1 MNKNNMNNTNAGFA
15 KRDRHNDAAK
25 LIALLTTLNKNI
37 EAARHYDEYKDDLEA
52 YKESLTKSLM
62 MAVGEENY
70 VFVAGDTRYTFDTN
84 GIEAM
89 LVRLDKL
96 SKKFQVAANA
106 KNRLN
111 EDAGNYASALSIILG
126 NAVNELDTLNAL
138 NAATATPVN
147 NDYIGELSKEG
158 NRQLM
163 EQEYIRLINE
173 FRERVS
179 IAEGRVDEFEDI
191 SEKVEDIYEELA
203 IINKRLTSLEEKAEP
218 PIHIPSKAC
227 DEEKLEQNGII
238 PNTVDEGEHYEPKQM
253 EEIDVP
259 EIDVNA
265 GDIMELD
272 NNDITAVHTGD
283 IKVGRI
289 GHNINIKIGGNV
301 VINGDDDIK

>member
-1 MNKNNMNNTNAGFA
+1 MRRKASITVFA
-15 KRDRHNDAAK
+15 
-25 LIALLTTLNKNI
+25 ALSLMLVAQLLFTLL

-84 GIEAM
+84 GVEAM

-147 NDYIGELSKEG
+147 NTDHVEELSHEE
-158 NRQLM
+158 NRRQLM

-173 FRERVS
+173 FRERVR
-179 IAEGRVDEFEDI
+179 IAEGRVDELEDV
-191 SEKVEDIYEELA
+191 SENVEYIYEELA
-203 IINKRLTSLEEKAEP
+203 VINKRLMSLEEKAKP
-218 PIHIPSKAC
+218 LIHIPSKAC

-253 EEIDVP
+253 EEIDIP